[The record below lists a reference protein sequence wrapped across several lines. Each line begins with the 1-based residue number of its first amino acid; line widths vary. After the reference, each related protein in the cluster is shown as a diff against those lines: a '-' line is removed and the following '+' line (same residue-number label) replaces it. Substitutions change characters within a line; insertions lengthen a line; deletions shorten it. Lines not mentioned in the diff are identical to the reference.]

1 MVTII
6 TYKSYER
13 EDGENFYAL
22 IVQGGL
28 EAIKSKETGQN
39 YFTAKTAQ
47 VPCTF
52 DENTCK
58 SLIGTQIPGTI
69 KKIEVEPYEY
79 PDPHTGEIRSYSQRS
94 VFVSEEEEI
103 IEKHVE
109 KEEVVI

>member
-6 TYKSYER
+6 SYKSFER
-13 EDGENFYAL
+13 EDGEKFYAL

-28 EAIKSKETGQN
+28 EAVKSKETGQN

-52 DENTCK
+52 DEVTCK
-58 SLIGTQIPGTI
+58 SLVGSQIPGTI

-79 PDPHTGEIRSYSQRS
+79 TDTQTGEVNTFSQRS
-94 VFVSEEEEI
+94 VFITEEEEI
-103 IEKHVE
+103 VNRNVE
-109 KEEVVI
+109 KEAVV